1 MFKATLLAAAFAVAG
16 LAPATAQAQTP
27 PSPAKKELIAR
38 VLKLQQPDIEN
49 AARILI
55 EQPAMQLGQQAGQ
68 ALQRMPAERRD
79 ALAQDIQADLR
90 KYVEETGPIIRE
102 RAVKL
107 APSTIGTVLDE
118 KLSEDEL
125 RQIVTLLESPTVKKF
140 QALFPEMQRALSEKL
155 VAETRGEVETRLR
168 ALQATVGQRLGVAP
182 ASAASAPKAA
192 AAKASAPAKK

>member
-1 MFKATLLAAAFAVAG
+1 MFKATLLAAALAVAG
-16 LAPATAQAQTP
+16 SAQAQTP

-49 AARILI
+49 AARMLI
-55 EQPAMQLGQQAGQ
+55 EQPAMQIGQQAGQ
-68 ALQRMPAERRD
+68 VLQRLPAERRD

-90 KYVEETGPIIRE
+90 KYVEETGPIVRD

-107 APSTIGTVLDE
+107 APSTIGSVLDD

-125 RQIVTLLESPTVKKF
+125 RQVVTLLESPTVKKF

-155 VAETRGEVETRLR
+155 VAETRPEVEPRLR
-168 ALQATVGQRLGVAP
+168 ALQQTVAQRLGVAP
-182 ASAASAPKAA
+182 AASAPKAA